1 MTRRANG
8 EGSVSERKDGRW
20 EGAAYVLLA
29 DGTYARRRVYGRTRQ
44 EASRR
49 LTEIVSRSQ
58 AGLPAD
64 ATEWTVERFLTYW
77 LDQVVKPT
85 RKPKTYEGYEL
96 VARVHLIPALGRKR
110 LHRLTA
116 ADVRLFVKRLESAK
130 PPPSTR
136 LVQQVHAVL
145 RNALQAAV
153 REELIGRNVASLVQV
168 ASPSYDVNRGLTV
181 AQARKLLAV
190 SRNDRLHALYV
201 LAVYLGLRRGELLGL
216 QWRDVDLDAGLIEVR
231 SSLQRVGGELRAV
244 TPKTR
249 SSRRTVPLIGLCGE
263 ALDEHRAAQ
272 NAERAAAGLAW
283 LDTGYVFTT
292 GAGTPI
298 EPANLRRSWYPLRD
312 AAGLGPVRLHD
323 LRHTCVSL
331 LLDLGAP
338 PHAVREIV
346 GHADLSVTM
355 MIYAHASQE
364 DKRTALGRLDDR
376 LR

>member
-1 MTRRANG
+1 VTRRANG
-8 EGSVSERKDGRW
+8 EGSVSERKDGRR

-58 AGLPAD
+58 GGLPAD

-116 ADVRLFVKRLESAK
+116 ADVRLFVKRVESAK

-181 AQARKLLAV
+181 AQARSCSPFPGTIGCTRCTCWRSTSGFVAGSCSGCSGATSTSTPDW
-190 SRNDRLHALYV
+190 SRSGPRCS
-201 LAVYLGLRRGELLGL
+201 G
-216 QWRDVDLDAGLIEVR
+216 
-231 SSLQRVGGELRAV
+231 S
-244 TPKTR
+244 
-249 SSRRTVPLIGLCGE
+249 
-263 ALDEHRAAQ
+263 AASC
-272 NAERAAAGLAW
+272 
-283 LDTGYVFTT
+283 
-292 GAGTPI
+292 
-298 EPANLRRSWYPLRD
+298 EP
-312 AAGLGPVRLHD
+312 
-323 LRHTCVSL
+323 
-331 LLDLGAP
+331 
-338 PHAVREIV
+338 
-346 GHADLSVTM
+346 
-355 MIYAHASQE
+355 
-364 DKRTALGRLDDR
+364 
-376 LR
+376 

>member
-1 MTRRANG
+1 VTRRANG

-29 DGTYARRRVYGRTRQ
+29 DGTHARRRVYGRTRQ

-64 ATEWTVERFLTYW
+64 ATDWTVERFLAYW
-77 LDQVVKPT
+77 LEHVVKPA

-96 VARVHLIPALGRKR
+96 VARVHIVPALGRKR

-116 ADVRLFVKRLESAK
+116 AEVRSFVKRLESAK

-168 ASPSYDVNRGLTV
+168 TSPNYDVNRGLTV

-190 SRNDRLHALYV
+190 SRDHRLHALYV

-216 QWRDVDLDAGLIEVR
+216 RWRDVDLDAGVIEVR

-263 ALDEHRAAQ
+263 ALLAHREHQ
-272 NAERAAAGLAW
+272 NAERAGAGLGW

-292 GAGTPI
+292 SAGTPI

-312 AAGLGPVRLHD
+312 AAGLRPVRFHD

-338 PHAVREIV
+338 PHVVREIV

-364 DKRTALGRLDDR
+364 EKRAALGRLDDR

>member
-1 MTRRANG
+1 
-8 EGSVSERKDGRW
+8 
-20 EGAAYVLLA
+20 
-29 DGTYARRRVYGRTRQ
+29 
-44 EASRR
+44 

-64 ATEWTVERFLTYW
+64 ATDWTVERFLAYW
-77 LDQVVKPT
+77 LEHVVKPT

-190 SRNDRLHALYV
+190 SRDHRLHALYV

-216 QWRDVDLDAGLIEVR
+216 QWRDVDLDAGVVEVR

-249 SSRRTVPLIGLCGE
+249 SSRRTVPLIGLCEE
-263 ALDEHRAAQ
+263 ALRGHRVTQ
-272 NAERAAAGLAW
+272 DAERTSAGLAW
-283 LDTGYVFTT
+283 LDTGYAFTT

-312 AAGLGPVRLHD
+312 AAGLGPVRFHD

-338 PHAVREIV
+338 PHVVREIV
-346 GHADLSVTM
+346 GHADLGVTM

-364 DKRTALGRLDDR
+364 EKRIALGRLDDR